1 MWSWLIVNV
10 FLCFYILSEGDLK
23 NKLKK
28 DNKLLMNNTK
38 VIGNSFQGN
47 HKDNRIENDYLH
59 NRPEEDTLR

>member
-1 MWSWLIVNV
+1 MPSFIICSY
-10 FLCFYILSEGDLK
+10 FLFFEGDLK

-28 DNKLLMNNTK
+28 DSKILMNNTK

-47 HKDNRIENDYLH
+47 HKDNRIESDYMH